1 MVCMIDPP
9 VNPKPER
16 NTSSIQFDVHC
27 ARRSGLMMT
36 SILTALSALGT
47 IVFTALVVV
56 ALMEA
61 LDAYGLR
68 R

>member
-1 MVCMIDPP
+1 
-9 VNPKPER
+9 
-16 NTSSIQFDVHC
+16 
-27 ARRSGLMMT
+27 MT

-47 IVFTALVVV
+47 IVYTALVVV